1 MGLVP
6 NPIGDIAAPLGRLEE
21 RIEALSD
28 DLAALDDIRE
38 SVQGHSALTAA
49 LLEEVRA
56 LRADLAARA

>member
-6 NPIGDIAAPLGRLEE
+6 NPLGDIVGPIGRLEE

-38 SVQGHSALTAA
+38 SVRGHSALTAE
-49 LLEEVRA
+49 LLEEVRG
-56 LRADLAARA
+56 LRADLASRA